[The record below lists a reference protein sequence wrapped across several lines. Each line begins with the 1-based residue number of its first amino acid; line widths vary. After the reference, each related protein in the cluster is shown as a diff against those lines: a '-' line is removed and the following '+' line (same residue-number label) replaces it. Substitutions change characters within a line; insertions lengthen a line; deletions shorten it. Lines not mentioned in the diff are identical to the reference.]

1 MAKRK
6 PTERTISAELRQAI
20 ADSGLTHYAIGKAAG
35 VSPAVISRFS
45 TGERGLTLAVADRLC
60 QALNLGLSTRE
71 KVQ

>member
-6 PTERTISAELRQAI
+6 VERTISAELRQAI
-20 ADSGLTHYAIGKAAG
+20 ADSGLTHYAIGKTAG

-45 TGERGLTLAVADRLC
+45 TGERGLTLAVADRIC
-60 QALNLGLSTRE
+60 QALNLCLSTRG

>member
-6 PTERTISAELRQAI
+6 VERTISAELRQAI

-45 TGERGLTLAVADRLC
+45 TGERGLTLAVVDRLC
-60 QALNLGLSTRE
+60 QALSLCLSMRE

>member
-1 MAKRK
+1 MARRK
-6 PTERTISAELRQAI
+6 IERTISAELRQAI

-45 TGERGLTLAVADRLC
+45 TGERGITLAVVDRIC
-60 QALNLGLSTRE
+60 QALNLCLSTRG